1 RETVGSVPTVLTRD
15 VVTVLALLAGQGD
28 LRPHVGGSH
37 VGVPFSLETMDLVRS
52 ENTTRFPQAPLVI
65 EVPRDLRGSSGGRT
79 CTDDTAIMSRL
90 LYRLSYPAPDHNGSE
105 PELGSPRS
113 GRQMPHRPPT

>member
-1 RETVGSVPTVLTRD
+1 MIHALDRTGPTGHTSAGLTVLPVRTAVRAELLDRETVGGVPTVLARD

-52 ENTTRFPQAPLVI
+52 DNTTRFPQAPLVI
-65 EVPRDLRGSSGGRT
+65 EVSQ
-79 CTDDTAIMSRL
+79 
-90 LYRLSYPAPDHNGSE
+90 
-105 PELGSPRS
+105 RS
-113 GRQMPHRPPT
+113 AR